1 MIKNKNEI
9 AKAKLKNQYKA
20 ELNYCKI
27 LYSNKWDFKV
37 CIESKNE
44 SLPSTIIKNMR
55 NTLKGRGFNPDSYSY
70 LFVPGKGYIA
80 GYIALFDRTAEEFLK
95 ALQTIKN
102 VNVVQTAL
110 DKNEPLETM
119 LDIMQDYRQ
128 SHKNDKTYYFS
139 KNTLKNN
146 DFMQSILDVFV
157 EEYAENL
164 KSKNS
169 NGTTYP
175 NHIEHMG
182 RIAKKQI
189 TFYPN
194 INQQGNG
201 NIMFLAKEYKQN
213 KLYRQQII
221 RCNLSNYEIIPYLHS
236 GKEKKLYYSKVTSN
250 VPFVYMVIDKSNQ
263 KVVYVGE
270 TENAESRI
278 KRHIKPSE
286 KDSFEA
292 FKQKGINNKK
302 VKNNSVVVGYD
313 FWKKYG
319 NLGVTREN
327 VKLFKNHK
335 TPTKE
340 YDFKLLP
347 LTNYKLAYKNKVK
360 NYMCLAEGFVM
371 NQLELETPGR
381 IIYADA
387 DMQFFNRTII
397 AYGEPL
403 FYCSAEKDK
412 NTVWKNQNRNVTES
426 ILNKHSDIVN
436 KSDFRKMLV
445 STLEFVTGQ
454 YNISNNTMYDIFA
467 NYGLSIEQALRYA
480 VGLPINKT
488 NSDVEHSEYYIYHEE
503 LVDQL
508 LKIIGV
514 EV

>member
-1 MIKNKNEI
+1 MIKNKNEN

-55 NTLKGRGFNPDSYSY
+55 DTLKGRGFNPDSYSY

-95 ALQTIKN
+95 ALQAIKN

-119 LDIMQDYRQ
+119 LDTMKDYRQ
-128 SHKNDKTYYFS
+128 SHKNDKSYYSS

-169 NGTTYP
+169 NGTIYP
-175 NHIEHMG
+175 NNIEHMG
-182 RIAKKQI
+182 RIANKQI
-189 TFYPN
+189 TFWPN

-221 RCNLSNYEIIPYLHS
+221 RCNLNNYEIIPYEQ
-236 GKEKKLYYSKVTSN
+236 GKKLYYSKVTSN
-250 VPFVYMVIDKSNQ
+250 VPFVYMVIEKSNQ
-263 KVVYVGE
+263 KVAYVGE
-270 TENAESRI
+270 TENIESRM
-278 KRHIKPSE
+278 KRHINPSE

-292 FKQKGINNKK
+292 FKQKKTS
-302 VKNNSVVVGYD
+302 NNSTIIGYS

-319 NLGVTREN
+319 NIEATEEN
-327 VKLFKNHK
+327 YKLFRGHK
-335 TPTKE
+335 TPMKQ

-347 LTNYKLAYKNKVK
+347 LTNYKLAYKNSV
-360 NYMCLAEGFVM
+360 NDYMYLAEGYVM
-371 NQLELETPGR
+371 NQLETETPDR
-381 IIYADA
+381 IIYTDA
-387 DMQFFNRTII
+387 DMQLSNKKTTVH
-397 AYGEPL
+397 GEPL
-403 FYCSAEKDK
+403 YYCGFDK
-412 NTVWKNQNRNVTES
+412 THKHTTKNRNRNATS
-426 ILNKHSDIVN
+426 YILNKHSDIVN
-436 KSDFRKMLV
+436 NSDFRKSLV

-480 VGLPINKT
+480 LGLPINKT
-488 NSDVEHSEYYIYHEE
+488 DSVEHSEGYIYSEE
-503 LVDQL
+503 LAEQL

-514 EV
+514 EA